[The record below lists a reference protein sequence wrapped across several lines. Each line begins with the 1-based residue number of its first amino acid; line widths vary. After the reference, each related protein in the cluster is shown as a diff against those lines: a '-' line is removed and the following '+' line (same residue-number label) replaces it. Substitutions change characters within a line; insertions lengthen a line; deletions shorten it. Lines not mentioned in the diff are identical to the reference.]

1 MEEVLSL
8 LSVPL
13 SEARKE
19 KIFMNKKRNIII
31 FVIIL
36 VLIIGTVVGISLY
49 LNNLK
54 YKYEL
59 STIQDN
65 EIQYYKLEQDGKYGV
80 IDKNGTVVLQPT
92 YASIDIPNP
101 TKAVFIKS
109 DDGQNYSAVDANG
122 SPLFTDYDSVEAI
135 SINSITSNIP
145 YEKTVLKYKI
155 GGLYGI
161 MDFDGNEIT
170 SNIYNSITNIDYKE
184 GNLRVEQNG
193 SYGVINIKGT
203 TVLKPEYDAIMA
215 DGYYEEGTKY
225 DNAGFVLRI
234 VTDDGYRF
242 GYADR
247 TGKIILDTLYNEI
260 TRLNDIE
267 GKEAYLVTSLNG
279 RYGVYKNN
287 EEILANEY
295 TDISFD
301 SNNNLLIVEKDQA
314 QGVVD
319 LQGNNIVPIDY
330 DSIIIGGKY
339 IDAQKGEETVVFDA
353 EGNNLDT
360 DIISYNQVSDLAIVI
375 DKNNNYNIVD
385 SSGNKKLRDNYT
397 YIEYFNNNYF
407 IVTKD
412 SKTGVIDGNGNVLIN
427 LEYDAIQEIDDTNA
441 LQAIK
446 IDDNRTDI
454 IDSNMNIHEGIANA
468 NVLKKDNYIKVF
480 SETEMKY
487 YDFSGNEITY
497 KSLFPNNSLY
507 ASQSDGKWG
516 LVNNNGTV
524 VVPYEYDMVTEQNGN
539 VAGVKKDGVW
549 QVVDANG
556 QIVSDGQFN
565 LSWLDVT
572 FLGGYYKVNN
582 STNGTVYSGTVQN

>member
-1 MEEVLSL
+1 
-8 LSVPL
+8 
-13 SEARKE
+13 
-19 KIFMNKKRNIII
+19 MNKKKRNIIV

-36 VLIIGTVVGISLY
+36 ILIIAGIVGVSIY

-92 YASIDIPNP
+92 YSSIDIPNP

-109 DDGQNYSAVDANG
+109 DDEKNFSAVDSNG
-122 SPLFTDYDSVEAI
+122 SPLFTDYESVEAI
-135 SINSITSNIP
+135 AINSITSNIP
-145 YEKTVLKYKI
+145 YEKTVLKYKL

-161 MDFDGNEIT
+161 MDFDGNKIT
-170 SNIYNSITNIDYKE
+170 ENIYNSITNIDYKE

-193 SYGVINIKGT
+193 NYGVINIKGT
-203 TVLKPEYDAIMA
+203 TILEPEYDAIMA
-215 DGYYEEGTKY
+215 DGYYDEENKY
-225 DNAGFVLRI
+225 EKAGFIVRI

-260 TRLNDIE
+260 NRLTEIDDDV
-267 GKEAYLVTSLNG
+267 YLVTSSNG
-279 RYGVYKNN
+279 RYGLYKNN
-287 EEILANEY
+287 KEVLSNEY
-295 TDISFD
+295 TEISFD
-301 SNNNLLIVEKDQA
+301 KNNDLLIVQKDQA

-319 LQGNNIVPIDY
+319 LEGNNIVPIDY

-353 EGNNLDT
+353 DGNNLDT
-360 DIISYNQVSDLAIVI
+360 DILSYNKVSDLAIVI

-385 SSGNKKLRDNYT
+385 SSGNKELRENYT

-412 SKTGVIDGNGNVLIN
+412 NKTGIIDGNGNIKVN
-427 LEYDAIQEIDDTNA
+427 LEYDAIQAIDDTNA

-446 IDDNRTDI
+446 TDNNRTDI
-454 IDSNMNIHEGIANA
+454 IDSNMKIYEGIIDA

-480 SETEMKY
+480 SETDMKY
-487 YDFSGNEITY
+487 FDFSGNEITY

-507 ASQSDGKWG
+507 ASQNNGKWG
-516 LVNNNGTV
+516 LVNENGQI
-524 VVPYEYDMVTEQNGN
+524 VVPYEYDMVTEQNSG

-549 QVVDANG
+549 QVVDEKG
-556 QIVSDGQFN
+556 QIISDNQYT

-572 FLGGYYKVNN
+572 FLGSYYKVND
-582 STNGTVYSGTVQN
+582 STNGIVYSGTMQN

>member
-1 MEEVLSL
+1 
-8 LSVPL
+8 
-13 SEARKE
+13 
-19 KIFMNKKRNIII
+19 MNKKKRNIIV

-36 VLIIGTVVGISLY
+36 ILIIAGIVGVSIY

-92 YASIDIPNP
+92 YSSIDIPNP

-109 DDGQNYSAVDANG
+109 DDGKNFSAVDSNG
-122 SPLFTDYDSVEAI
+122 SPLFTDYESVEAI
-135 SINSITSNIP
+135 AINSITSNIP
-145 YEKTVLKYKI
+145 YEKTVLKYKL

-161 MDFDGNEIT
+161 MDFDGNKIT
-170 SNIYNSITNIDYKE
+170 ENIYNSITNIDYKE

-193 SYGVINIKGT
+193 NYGVINIKGT
-203 TVLKPEYDAIMA
+203 TILEPEYDAIMA
-215 DGYYEEGTKY
+215 DGYYDEENKY
-225 DNAGFVLRI
+225 EKAGFIVRI

-260 TRLNDIE
+260 NRLTEIDDDV
-267 GKEAYLVTSLNG
+267 YLVTSSNG
-279 RYGVYKNN
+279 RYGLYKNN
-287 EEILANEY
+287 KEVLSNEY
-295 TDISFD
+295 TEISFD
-301 SNNNLLIVEKDQA
+301 KNNNLLIVQKDQA

-319 LQGNNIVPIDY
+319 LEGNNIVPIDY

-353 EGNNLDT
+353 DGNNLDT
-360 DIISYNQVSDLAIVI
+360 DILSYNKVSDLAIVI

-385 SSGNKKLRDNYT
+385 SSGNKKLRENYT

-412 SKTGVIDGNGNVLIN
+412 NKTGIIDGNGNIKVN
-427 LEYDAIQEIDDTNA
+427 LEYDAIQAIDDTNA

-446 IDDNRTDI
+446 TDNNRTDI
-454 IDSNMNIHEGIANA
+454 IDSNMKIYEGIIDA

-480 SETEMKY
+480 SETDMKY
-487 YDFSGNEITY
+487 FDFSGNEITY

-507 ASQSDGKWG
+507 ASQNNGKWG
-516 LVNNNGTV
+516 LVNENGQI
-524 VVPYEYDMVTEQNGN
+524 VVPYEYDMVTEQNSG

-549 QVVDANG
+549 QVVDEKG
-556 QIVSDGQFN
+556 QIINDNQYT

-572 FLGGYYKVNN
+572 FLGSYYKVND
-582 STNGTVYSGTVQN
+582 STNGIVYSGTMQN

>member
-1 MEEVLSL
+1 
-8 LSVPL
+8 
-13 SEARKE
+13 
-19 KIFMNKKRNIII
+19 MNKKKRNIIV

-36 VLIIGTVVGISLY
+36 ILIIAGIVGVSIY

-92 YASIDIPNP
+92 YSSIDIPNP
-101 TKAVFIKS
+101 TKEVFIKS
-109 DDGQNYSAVDANG
+109 DDGKNFSAVDSNG
-122 SPLFTDYDSVEAI
+122 SPLFTDYESVEAI
-135 SINSITSNIP
+135 AINSITSNIP
-145 YEKTVLKYKI
+145 YEKTVLKYKL

-161 MDFDGNEIT
+161 MDFDGNKIT
-170 SNIYNSITNIDYKE
+170 ENIYNSITNIDYKE

-193 SYGVINIKGT
+193 NYGVINIKGT
-203 TVLKPEYDAIMA
+203 TILEPEYDAIMA
-215 DGYYEEGTKY
+215 DGYYDEENKY
-225 DNAGFVLRI
+225 EKAGFIVRI

-260 TRLNDIE
+260 NRLTEIDDDV
-267 GKEAYLVTSLNG
+267 YLVTSSNG
-279 RYGVYKNN
+279 RYGLYKNN
-287 EEILANEY
+287 KEVLSNEY
-295 TDISFD
+295 TEISFD
-301 SNNNLLIVEKDQA
+301 KNNNLLIVQKDQA

-319 LQGNNIVPIDY
+319 LEGNNIVPIDY

-353 EGNNLDT
+353 DGNNLDT
-360 DIISYNQVSDLAIVI
+360 DILSYNKVSDLAIVI

-385 SSGNKKLRDNYT
+385 SSGNKKLRENYT

-412 SKTGVIDGNGNVLIN
+412 NKTGIIDGNGNIKVN
-427 LEYDAIQEIDDTNA
+427 LEYDAIQAIDDTNA

-446 IDDNRTDI
+446 TDNNRTDI
-454 IDSNMNIHEGIANA
+454 IDSNMKIYEGIIDA

-480 SETEMKY
+480 SETDMKY
-487 YDFSGNEITY
+487 FDFSGNEITY
-497 KSLFPNNSLY
+497 KSLFPDNSLY
-507 ASQSDGKWG
+507 ASQNNGKWG
-516 LVNNNGTV
+516 LVNENGQI
-524 VVPYEYDMVTEQNGN
+524 VVPYEYDMVTEQNSG

-549 QVVDANG
+549 QVVDEKG
-556 QIVSDGQFN
+556 QIISDNQYT

-572 FLGGYYKVNN
+572 FLGSYYKVND
-582 STNGTVYSGTVQN
+582 STNGIVYSGTMQN

>member
-1 MEEVLSL
+1 
-8 LSVPL
+8 
-13 SEARKE
+13 
-19 KIFMNKKRNIII
+19 MNKKKRNIIV

-36 VLIIGTVVGISLY
+36 ILIIAGIVGVSIY

-80 IDKNGTVVLQPT
+80 IDKNGTEVLQPT
-92 YASIDIPNP
+92 YSSIDIPNP

-109 DDGQNYSAVDANG
+109 DDGKNFSAVDSNG
-122 SPLFTDYDSVEAI
+122 RPLFTDYESVEAI
-135 SINSITSNIP
+135 AINSITSNIP
-145 YEKTVLKYKI
+145 YEKTVLKYKL

-161 MDFDGNEIT
+161 MDFDGNKIT
-170 SNIYNSITNIDYKE
+170 ENIYNSITNIDYKE

-193 SYGVINIKGT
+193 NYGVINIKGT
-203 TVLKPEYDAIMA
+203 TILEPEYDAIMA
-215 DGYYEEGTKY
+215 DGYYDEENKY
-225 DNAGFVLRI
+225 EKAGFIVRI

-260 TRLNDIE
+260 NRLTEIDDDV
-267 GKEAYLVTSLNG
+267 YLVTSSNG
-279 RYGVYKNN
+279 RYGLYKNN
-287 EEILANEY
+287 KEVLSNEY
-295 TDISFD
+295 TEISFD
-301 SNNNLLIVEKDQA
+301 KNNNLLIVQKDQA

-319 LQGNNIVPIDY
+319 LEGNNIVPIDY

-353 EGNNLDT
+353 DGNNLDT
-360 DIISYNQVSDLAIVI
+360 DILSYNKVSDLAIVI

-385 SSGNKKLRDNYT
+385 SSGNKKLRENYT

-412 SKTGVIDGNGNVLIN
+412 NKTGIIDGNGNIKVN
-427 LEYDAIQEIDDTNA
+427 LEYDAIQAIDDTNA

-446 IDDNRTDI
+446 TDNNRTDI
-454 IDSNMNIHEGIANA
+454 IDSNMKIYEGIIDA

-480 SETEMKY
+480 SETDMKY
-487 YDFSGNEITY
+487 FDFSGNEITY

-507 ASQSDGKWG
+507 ASQNNGKWG
-516 LVNNNGTV
+516 LVNENGQI
-524 VVPYEYDMVTEQNGN
+524 VVPYEYDMVTEQNSG

-549 QVVDANG
+549 QVVDEKG
-556 QIVSDGQFN
+556 QIINDNQYT

-572 FLGGYYKVNN
+572 FLGSYYKVND
-582 STNGTVYSGTVQN
+582 STNGTVYSGTMQN

>member
-1 MEEVLSL
+1 
-8 LSVPL
+8 
-13 SEARKE
+13 
-19 KIFMNKKRNIII
+19 MNKKKKNIII
-31 FVIIL
+31 FIIVLVIIL
-36 VLIIGTVVGISLY
+36 AGVIGVSIY

-59 STIQDN
+59 SVIQDSD
-65 EIQYYKLEQDGKYGV
+65 IQYYKLEKDGLYGV
-80 IDKNGTVVLQPT
+80 IDKEGNVVIEPKYT
-92 YASIDIPNP
+92 SIDIPNP

-109 DDGQNYSAVDANG
+109 DDGKNYSAIDEKGNQ
-122 SPLFTDYDSVEAI
+122 LFTDYDSVEAI

-145 YEKTVLKYKI
+145 YEKTVLKYKQ
-155 GGLYGI
+155 GGLYGLI
-161 MDFDGNEIT
+161 DFDGKKIT
-170 SNIYNSITNIDYKE
+170 ENIYNSITNIDYKE
-184 GNLRVEQNG
+184 GNLKVEQNG

-203 TVLKPEYDAIMA
+203 TILEPVYDAIMA
-215 DGYYEEGTKY
+215 DGYYNEETKY
-225 DNAGFVLRI
+225 EKAGFILRI
-234 VTDDGYRF
+234 VTDEGYRF

-247 TGKIILDTLYNEI
+247 TGKIILDTLYNEVS
-260 TRLNDIE
+260 RLTEVKGDDV
-267 GKEAYLVTSLNG
+267 YLVTSTNG
-279 RYGVYKNN
+279 RYGLYKNN
-287 EEILANEY
+287 KEILANEY

-301 SNNNLLIVEKDQA
+301 PNNNLLIVQKDQA
-314 QGVVD
+314 QGVVN
-319 LQGNNIVPIDY
+319 LEGNNIVPIDY
-330 DSIIIGGKY
+330 DNIIIGGKY
-339 IDAQKGEETVVFDA
+339 IDAQKGEETVVFDSN
-353 EGNNLDT
+353 GNNLNT
-360 DIISYNQVSDLAIVI
+360 DILSYNQVSDLAIVI

-385 SSGNKKLRDNYT
+385 SSGNKKLKENYT

-412 SKTGVIDGNGNVLIN
+412 GKTGVINGNGNVVIN
-427 LEYDAIQEIDDTNA
+427 LEYDAIQAIDGTNV

-446 IDDNRTDI
+446 TNENRTDI
-454 IDSNMNIHEGIANA
+454 IDSNMNIHEGIVNA
-468 NVLKKDNYIKVF
+468 NVVKKDNYIKVF

-497 KSLFPNNSLY
+497 KSLFPNNNLY

-524 VVPYEYDMVTEQNGN
+524 VVPYEYDMATEQNGN

-549 QVVDANG
+549 QVVDTNG
-556 QIVSDGQFN
+556 QIVSDSQFN

>member
-1 MEEVLSL
+1 
-8 LSVPL
+8 
-13 SEARKE
+13 
-19 KIFMNKKRNIII
+19 MNKKKKNIVI

-36 VLIIGTVVGISLY
+36 VLIIAGIVGVSIY

-59 STIQDN
+59 STIQDS

-80 IDKNGTVVLQPT
+80 IDKDGNVVLQPT
-92 YASIDIPNP
+92 YSYIDIPNP
-101 TKAVFIKS
+101 TIAVFIKS
-109 DDGQNYSAVDANG
+109 DDGQNYTAVDGNG
-122 SPLFTDYDSVEAI
+122 SPLFTQYDNIEAI

-145 YEKTVLKYKI
+145 YEKTVLKYKL

-161 MDFDGNEIT
+161 MDFNGNKIT
-170 SNIYNSITNIDYKE
+170 ENIYNSITNIDYKE

-193 SYGVINIKGT
+193 NYGVINIKGT
-203 TVLKPEYDAIMA
+203 TVLNTDYDAIMA
-215 DGYYEEGTKY
+215 DGYYDEETKY

-260 TRLNDIE
+260 TRLNEIE
-267 GKEAYLVTSLNG
+267 GDEVYLVTSSNG
-279 RYGVYKNN
+279 RYGLYKNN
-287 EEILANEY
+287 KEILANEY

-301 SNNNLLIVEKDQA
+301 QNNNLLIVQKDQA

-319 LQGNNIVPIDY
+319 LEGNNIVPIDY
-330 DSIIIGGKY
+330 DSVIIGGKY

-353 EGNNLDT
+353 NGNNLNT

-375 DKNNNYNIVD
+375 DRNNNYNIVD
-385 SSGNKKLRDNYT
+385 SSGNKKLHESYT

-412 SKTGVIDGNGNVLIN
+412 SKTGVIDENGNIIIN
-427 LEYDAIQEIDDTNA
+427 LEYDAIQAIDDTNA

-446 IDDNRTDI
+446 TDENRTDI
-454 IDSNMNIHEGIANA
+454 IDSNMNIHEGIVNA
-468 NVLKKDNYIKVF
+468 NVLKKDSYIKVF
-480 SETEMKY
+480 AETEMKY

-497 KSLFPNNSLY
+497 KSLFPNNNVY
-507 ASQSDGKWG
+507 ASQSNGKWG
-516 LVNNNGTV
+516 LVDNSGRV

-539 VAGVKKDGVW
+539 VAGVKKDGIW
-549 QVVDANG
+549 QVVDTNG
-556 QIVSDGQFN
+556 QIVSDRQYN
-565 LSWLDVT
+565 LSWFDVT
-572 FLGGYYKVNN
+572 FLGSYYKINN
-582 STNGTVYSGTVQN
+582 STNGTVYSGTMQN

>member
-1 MEEVLSL
+1 
-8 LSVPL
+8 
-13 SEARKE
+13 
-19 KIFMNKKRNIII
+19 MNKKNIII

-36 VLIIGTVVGISLY
+36 VVIIGAIVGVSIY

-59 STIQDN
+59 STIQDS

-80 IDKNGTVVLQPT
+80 IDKDGNVVLQPT
-92 YASIDIPNP
+92 YSSIDIPNP

-145 YEKTVLKYKI
+145 YEKTVLKYKL

-161 MDFDGNEIT
+161 MDFDGNKIT
-170 SNIYNSITNIDYKE
+170 ENIYNSITNIDYKE

-203 TVLKPEYDAIMA
+203 TILEPEYDAIMA
-215 DGYYEEGTKY
+215 DGYYDEETKY
-225 DNAGFVLRI
+225 ENAGFVLRI

-247 TGKIILDTLYNEI
+247 TGKIILDTMYNEI
-260 TRLNDIE
+260 SRLTEIE
-267 GKEAYLVTSLNG
+267 GDDVYLVTSSNG
-279 RYGVYKNN
+279 RYGLYKNN
-287 EEILANEY
+287 KEILANEY
-295 TDISFD
+295 TSINYD
-301 SNNNLLIVEKDQA
+301 SNNNLLIVQKDQA

-319 LQGNNIVPIDY
+319 LEGNNIVPIDY

-339 IDAQKGEETVVFDA
+339 IDAQKGEETIVFDA
-353 EGNNLDT
+353 QGNNLNT

-385 SSGNKKLRDNYT
+385 SSGNKKLRENYT

-412 SKTGVIDGNGNVLIN
+412 SKTGVIDGNGNVIIN
-427 LEYDAIQEIDDTNA
+427 LDYDAIQAIDDTNA

-446 IDDNRTDI
+446 TDDNTTFI
-454 IDSNMNIHEGIANA
+454 IDSNMNVHDGIANA

-497 KSLFPNNSLY
+497 KSLFPNNTVY
-507 ASQSDGKWG
+507 ASQSNGKWG
-516 LVNNNGTV
+516 LVDNSGKV

-549 QVVDANG
+549 QVVDING
-556 QIVSDGQFN
+556 QLVSDKQYN
-565 LSWLDVT
+565 LSWLDAT
-572 FLGGYYKVNN
+572 FLGDYYKVNN
-582 STNGTVYSGTVQN
+582 STNGTVYSGTVQD